1 MGKTIVK
8 LIDEQSRKLVKKFDS
23 EVPGTNA
30 DAIHYTESVIDLYN
44 KEVLGMTHK
53 FESFLSEGQKTR
65 KVLVE
70 YHESQRDAEYAK
82 EEYLERIAQIR
93 NREFGIS
100 TLITKL

>member
-8 LIDEQSRKLVKKFDS
+8 LIEEQSRKLVEKFDS
-23 EVPGTNA
+23 EIPGTNA
-30 DAIHYTESVIDLYN
+30 DAINYTESLIDMYN

-53 FESFLSEGQKTR
+53 FESYQSMGQKTR

-70 YHESQRDAEYAK
+70 YHKSEFAVEYAK
-82 EEYLERIAQIR
+82 EKYLQGIAQIR

-100 TLITKL
+100 TSITKL